1 MLYRSE
7 VVPETE
13 CVASEEFTKRQGW
26 QDNRV
31 TIIAHIDD
39 DDRVE
44 VYAGGTTR
52 MFRFSDVE
60 DELTALE

>member
-13 CVASEEFTKRQGW
+13 CVASEEFTKRHGW

-31 TIIAHIDD
+31 IIIAHIDD
-39 DDRVE
+39 DDHVE

-52 MFRFSDVE
+52 MFRFTEVE